1 MAEQRRTRSDG
12 RETIALIKK
21 HALAELEK
29 YGAINFN
36 LDRVLETSGVSRS
49 SVYHH
54 FGSRDDLLAVVS
66 LELALRQVVNELKIV
81 EDLADAAT
89 TPAAMFDV
97 LVIGLTAG
105 ATPQARSRRLR
116 RVAGLAATE
125 SNATIHDA
133 MRAVQVEGTTHFIR
147 ILENAKQRG
156 LIKPSAPIRGI
167 AYHLQSLLI
176 GRIVVDMTD
185 SQDIEREWLETSVA
199 SLRVLL
205 GVPAGS
211 K

>member
-1 MAEQRRTRSDG
+1 MVESRRTRSDG

-21 HALAELEK
+21 HALVELEK
-29 YGAINFN
+29 HGPINFS
-36 LDRVLETSGVSRS
+36 LDRVLDSSGVSRS

-54 FGSRDDLLAVVS
+54 FGSRDDLVAVVS
-66 LELALRQVVNELKIV
+66 LELSLRQVVNELRIV
-81 EDLADAAT
+81 EELADAAT

-97 LVIGLTAG
+97 LIIGLTAG

-116 RVAGLAATE
+116 RVAGFAATD
-125 SNATIHDA
+125 SNKTIREA
-133 MRAVQVEGTTHFIR
+133 MSAVQVEGTTHFIR
-147 ILENAKQRG
+147 ILENAERRG

-176 GRIVVDMTD
+176 GRIVVDITD
-185 SQDIEREWLETSVA
+185 SKDIEHEWLDTSVA

-205 GVPAGS
+205 GVPDEH
-211 K
+211 